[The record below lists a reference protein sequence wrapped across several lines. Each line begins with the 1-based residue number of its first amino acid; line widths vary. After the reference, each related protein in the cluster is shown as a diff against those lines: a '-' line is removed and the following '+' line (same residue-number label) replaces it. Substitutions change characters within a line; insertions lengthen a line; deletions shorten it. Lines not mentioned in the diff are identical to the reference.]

1 MTVGLKLR
9 DNQEKIMIIILIK
22 IMIIQITLL
31 INIRTS
37 NTLSEKLSKINKKKK
52 NEIFRIYKNQFNYNG
67 LLTRH

>member
-9 DNQEKIMIIILIK
+9 DNQEKIMIVILIK

-37 NTLSEKLSKINKKKK
+37 NTLSEKLSKINNKIKTKSSGYTK
-52 NEIFRIYKNQFNYNG
+52 INLITMDF
-67 LLTRH
+67 

>member
-37 NTLSEKLSKINKKKK
+37 NTLSEKLSKINNKIKTKSSGYTK
-52 NEIFRIYKNQFNYNG
+52 INLITMDF
-67 LLTRH
+67 